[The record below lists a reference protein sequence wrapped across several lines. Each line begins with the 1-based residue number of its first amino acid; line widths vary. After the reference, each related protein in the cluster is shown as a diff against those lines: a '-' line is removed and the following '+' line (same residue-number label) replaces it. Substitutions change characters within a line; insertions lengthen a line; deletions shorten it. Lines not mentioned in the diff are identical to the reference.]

1 MIRRVTGRTIGAGR
15 EQHSMG
21 RQADQE
27 WLLIFYSVPSK
38 PVSNRMKLWRKMAKA
53 GALQL
58 KGAVYALPATE
69 EHYELF
75 QWLIA
80 EVAAMGGDG
89 AFLKASRIE
98 TMKNSEII
106 ALFNEAREAD
116 LRGLEKKLRPLERK
130 IQSIRKGT
138 STQNIKKLAEQTARL
153 SKEYDDIR
161 AIDFFS
167 SRACGSTGKRVHALD
182 AELRKI
188 TKPSAGAAP
197 QELSPRKAA
206 DYQGRTWVTRR
217 NPFVD
222 RMASAWLIRRFI
234 DPEARFGF
242 IDEQEAAQPPDGAVS
257 FDIRGG
263 EFTHQGDLCTCE
275 VLLRTFSISDNAAAR
290 IAEIVHDLD
299 IRDEKYGAAEAAGVE
314 EILSGIRK
322 TAGNDHVALERGMS
336 VFEMLYQSK
345 S

>member
-1 MIRRVTGRTIGAGR
+1 
-15 EQHSMG
+15 MG
-21 RQADQE
+21 QQADQE

-80 EVAAMGGDG
+80 EVASMGGDG
-89 AFLKASRIE
+89 AFVKTPRIE

-106 ALFNEAREAD
+106 ALFNEARESD
-116 LRGLEKKLRPLERK
+116 LRTLEKKLEPLERK
-130 IQSIRKGT
+130 VQSVRKGT
-138 STQNIKKLAEQTARL
+138 STQNIRKLSEQTAKL
-153 SKEYDDIR
+153 SKEYDDLR

-167 SRACGSTGKRVHALD
+167 CRTGGSMGKRIHALD
-182 AELRKI
+182 AELRRI
-188 TKPSAGAAP
+188 AKPSADGAP
-197 QELSPRKAA
+197 QHLSPRKPE

-234 DPEARFGF
+234 DPGARFGF
-242 IDEQEAAQPPDGAVS
+242 IDEKDAPQPQDGAVA

-275 VLLRTFSISDNAAAR
+275 VLLRSFGIRDSAAAR
-290 IAEIVHDLD
+290 IAELVHDLD
-299 IRDEKYGAAEAAGVE
+299 IRDDKYGAAEAAGVE
-314 EILSGIRK
+314 EMLAGIRK
-322 TAGNDHVALERGMS
+322 TARSDAEALERGMAL
-336 VFEMLYQSK
+336 FELLYAAKQ
-345 S
+345 

>member
-1 MIRRVTGRTIGAGR
+1 MPDLS
-15 EQHSMG
+15 EH
-21 RQADQE
+21 E
-27 WLLIFYSVPSK
+27 WLLIFYSVPSR
-38 PVSNRMKLWRKMAKA
+38 PVANRMKLWRKMARA
-53 GALQL
+53 GALQF

-80 EVAAMGGDG
+80 EVASMGGDG
-89 AFLKASRIE
+89 AFVKASRIE

-106 ALFNEAREAD
+106 ALFNEARETD
-116 LRGLEKKLRPLERK
+116 FRGLEKKLDPLERK
-130 IQSIRKGT
+130 IQSVRKGT
-138 STQNIKKLAEQTARL
+138 STQNIKKLAEQTIKL
-153 SKEYDDIR
+153 TKEYDAVR

-167 SRACGSTGKRVHALD
+167 SKTGGGIGKRIHALD

-188 TKPSAGAAP
+188 ARPAMAGSAQEPSLRKP
-197 QELSPRKAA
+197 E
-206 DYQGRTWVTRR
+206 DYQNRTWVTRK

-234 DPEARFGF
+234 DPGARFGF
-242 IDEQEAAQPPDGAVS
+242 IDEQEAAQPRDRAVS

-275 VLLRTFSISDNAAAR
+275 VLLRSFSVRDSAAAR

-299 IRDEKYGAAEAAGVE
+299 IRDEKYGTVEAAGVE
-314 EILSGIRK
+314 EMLAGIRK
-322 TAGNDHVALERGMS
+322 TAGNDNEALERGMS
-336 VFEMLYQSK
+336 VFEMLYAAKQ
-345 S
+345 